1 MTGRAFDIV
10 TVGGGL
16 GGAALAR
23 AIAERGARVLVLERE
38 RRFADRVRGEALMP
52 WGVAEARALGLEP
65 LLRTTCGHELPSFEL
80 FMGGVEIV
88 RRDLVATTVPAAPAL
103 AFYHPA
109 MQEVL
114 LDAATRAGAVV
125 ERGARVSSVAPGPEP
140 SVAFEL
146 GGHVEEVRARLVVGA
161 DGRGSQMRKWAGFTV
176 RRDPERLL
184 FSGVLLDGVPV
195 ADEDW
200 SAAGH
205 AYAAEHDRY
214 YAAVHR
220 VDGWFADV
228 FMEVGPQAD
237 ERRARALPLIAADQ
251 TRIPDVPFSG
261 PEQPADEAARRRFFG
276 EE

>member
-1 MTGRAFDIV
+1 MDHPYRD
-10 TVGGGL
+10 
-16 GGAALAR
+16 
-23 AIAERGARVLVLERE
+23 
-38 RRFADRVRGEALMP
+38 
-52 WGVAEARALGLEP
+52 GVA
-65 LLRTTCGHELPSFEL
+65 
-80 FMGGVEIV
+80 
-88 RRDLVATTVPAAPAL
+88 LVG
-103 AFYHPA
+103 
-109 MQEVL
+109 
-114 LDAATRAGAVV
+114 DAAATSDPTWGQGISLTLRD
-125 ERGARVSSVAPGPEP
+125 
-140 SVAFEL
+140 
-146 GGHVEEVRARLVVGA
+146 VRTL
-161 DGRGSQMRKWAGFTV
+161 
-176 RRDPERLL
+176 RDRLL
-184 FSGVLLDGVPV
+184 AG
-195 ADEDW
+195 EDW